1 MARRGVGI
9 GATASPNATIIG
21 FVRGPVEKAAQ
32 RRTQFQDFGFED
44 KRGQLGKYSIEESIQ
59 DYPRRRTFWRVA
71 VAAPVGFYDARKR
84 SRDGAAR
91 VAHTPSTVSA
101 SAPNSTGL
109 MRMASNP
116 AADGETLHSSKAL
129 AVRAIMGVGDQ
140 PQEASSLRK
149 RRVAS

>member
-9 GATASPNATIIG
+9 GGTASPNATIIG
-21 FVRGPVEKAAQ
+21 FVRRPVEKAAQ

-59 DYPRRRTFWRVA
+59 DYARRRTFWRVA

-91 VAHTPSTVSA
+91 VAHSRRIQAVVATRSLSADRRNRSSA
-101 SAPNSTGL
+101 SAGVFQSSVFRGREL
-109 MRMASNP
+109 R
-116 AADGETLHSSKAL
+116 AAATAAISLAL
-129 AVRAIMGVGDQ
+129 C
-140 PQEASSLRK
+140 
-149 RRVAS
+149 